1 MIENEAITL
10 QPNDAEDLAQI
21 VEDVSPTVAEKFPEN
36 SPQRVFLDQQR
47 AYNRLRDKRQMRWHP
62 LVLWFAL
69 NLKYMSSS
77 AYQAGGIISLPSER
91 TLTVYTH
98 WTSPHSGLQVE
109 HVDNTHI
116 HTHTRNALTC
126 TT

>member
-36 SPQRVFLDQQR
+36 SPQRVFWDQQR
-47 AYNRLRDKRQMRWHP
+47 AYNRLRDKHQMRWHP
-62 LVLWFAL
+62 LVLRFAL

-77 AYQAGGIISLPSER
+77 AYRAVVALPIYPQREHWQ
-91 TLTVYTH
+91 TILTGHHLIAV
-98 WTSPHSGLQVE
+98 SK
-109 HVDNTHI
+109 
-116 HTHTRNALTC
+116 
-126 TT
+126 